1 MHYNTSTCSVY
12 ELNRILALYCTD
24 DDEDKEHE
32 FGKLVAEHLTEIH
45 LGTTP
50 DKLNKVIHAM
60 IYHSPKINKYTTHSL
75 TPPKKIRGR

>member
-1 MHYNTSTCSVY
+1 MYFKVALMLNNTSKCTIY
-12 ELNRILALYCTD
+12 ELKRILDLFCTDD

-60 IYHSPKINKYTTHSL
+60 IYHSP
-75 TPPKKIRGR
+75 

>member
-1 MHYNTSTCSVY
+1 MQYNTSTCAVY
-12 ELNRILALYCTD
+12 ELNRILALFCTD

-50 DKLNKVIHAM
+50 DKLNKVIHAL
-60 IYHSPKINKYTTHSL
+60 IYHSP
-75 TPPKKIRGR
+75 

>member
-1 MHYNTSTCSVY
+1 MQYNTSTCTVY
-12 ELNRILALYCTD
+12 ELNRILALFCTD

-50 DKLNKVIHAM
+50 DKLNKVINAL
-60 IYHSPKINKYTTHSL
+60 IYIVPLPLNKEISHSL
-75 TPPKKIRGR
+75 PLKR